1 MGVGQY
7 RPDDRRRRCL
17 QAILLGGFLFIL
29 IRLFHVQILVQD
41 FYTEDVAARITSS
54 ATPLSPQPGAILAR
68 DRQPLAKSLL
78 MYRLSA
84 APRTMLKHGEALQ
97 GVARQLGEVLDRPS
111 DELYRELSEHP
122 NSLDVT
128 LQRFISAENAEQ
140 IRDLK
145 IDGLSMPPAWK
156 RHYPQGS
163 LACHILG
170 GRDHRNTPL
179 EGFEYFYR
187 AILDPQPGADDNSR
201 SGGSRNSMGAP
212 PRPGKDL
219 QLTIDLALQQQVES
233 ELQQVWERE
242 RPKWACAVVMDPR
255 TGEVLA
261 LGTRPGFDPNL
272 FVEQPAGVKGWS
284 GIPRSA
290 TQNIPISAAIEQGS
304 TFKVLL
310 AAAALDAGV
319 VTPQTTMRC
328 GGSINIGGR
337 PIGCWGRYGASGHG
351 TLDMAGMIAHSC
363 NIVAAQVALRLGPEK
378 YCAFLKKC
386 GIGQDPE
393 AGFPGEA
400 FGLLAPATRLRPRDI
415 ATMGFGQN
423 VSCSALQL
431 ATAVSG
437 VVNDGLMPHPHIVK
451 AVLNPDGSVFRQSD
465 GRSEQL
471 CSPATSASVRSMLQ
485 YTVDAGTGRAVQM
498 PDFKVGG
505 KTGTAQ
511 QWDKVNKRHYTDRYM
526 VSFIEVAPIDD
537 PRYVIYFGCNE
548 PKVGQ
553 HGSDVAAPS
562 CKRIAEYALRRL
574 DHAAAPAS
582 SPASVPTTSQH

>member
-1 MGVGQY
+1 MAVAQY
-7 RPDDRRRRCL
+7 HPDDRRRRWL
-17 QAILLGGFLFIL
+17 QAILLGGFFLVL
-29 IRLFHVQILVQD
+29 VRLFHVQILVQD
-41 FYTEDVAARITSS
+41 FYTEDVAALVTSS

-78 MYRLSA
+78 MNRLSA
-84 APRTMLKHGEALQ
+84 APRTMLKHGESLQ
-97 GVARQLGEVLDRPS
+97 GVARQLGEILDRPS
-111 DELYRELSEHP
+111 DELYRQLADRP
-122 NSLDVT
+122 DSLDVT
-128 LQRFISAENAEQ
+128 LQRFVSAETAKR
-140 IRDLK
+140 ILDLD
-145 IDGLSMPPAWK
+145 IAGVYAPRAWK

-163 LACHILG
+163 LACHIIG
-170 GRDHRNTPL
+170 GRDYRNTPL
-179 EGFEYFYR
+179 DGFEYFYR
-187 AILDPQPGADDNSR
+187 SILDPQPGASDHSR
-201 SGGSRNSMGAP
+201 SGGTHSSLGAP

-219 QLTIDLALQQQVES
+219 LLTVDLALQQQVES

-242 RPKWACAVVMDPR
+242 SPNWACAVVMDPR
-255 TGEVLA
+255 SGEVLA
-261 LGTRPGFDPNL
+261 LGTRPGFNPNL
-272 FVEQPAGVKGWS
+272 FVEQPSDSGGWS

-290 TQNIPISAAIEQGS
+290 TENIPITAAIEQGS

-310 AAAALDAGV
+310 VAAALDAGV
-319 VTPQTTMRC
+319 ITPQTTMHC
-328 GGSINIGGR
+328 AGSINIGGR
-337 PIGCWGRYGASGHG
+337 PIGCWGRYRSSGHG
-351 TLDMAGMIAHSC
+351 TLDMSGMIAQSC

-378 YCAFLKKC
+378 YCEFLKRC

-393 AGFPGEA
+393 AGFSGEA
-400 FGLLAPATRLRPRDI
+400 LGLIASPKRLRPRDL

-437 VVNDGLMPHPHIVK
+437 VVNGGVMPHPHIVK
-451 AVLNPDGSVFRQSD
+451 AVLNPDGSVFREPQGQSV
-465 GRSEQL
+465 QL
-471 CSPATSASVRSMLQ
+471 CSPETSAKVRSMLQ
-485 YTVDAGTGRAVQM
+485 CTVDEGTGRAVRM

-511 QWDKVNKRHYTDRYM
+511 QWDKVNKRYTDRYM

-548 PKVGQ
+548 PKVGL

-582 SPASVPTTSQH
+582 SPAGVPTTKQH